1 MAKSTK
7 KTKRATSSKKP
18 KKKEKITASQSKAAE
33 YRMQSFGITQA
44 ARGPSEPIAQR
55 SLMKDRGISERT

>member
-18 KKKEKITASQSKAAE
+18 KKMEKTPASQSKAAE
-33 YRMQSFGITQA
+33 YVHNLLELHKLQGA
-44 ARGPSEPIAQR
+44 
-55 SLMKDRGISERT
+55 LLDRLRREV